1 MLLLDALINFSRHY
15 LPITIGGTMDA
26 PLILTINLDV
36 TEIDDEVHEM
46 EVIEKYGL
54 EFYEKTFQYLPPGDA
69 KVEIVR
75 NRLQVKD
82 EFNNLRFTHLSSIR
96 AIVEAPHKSMY
107 TKLNSMVEK
116 IEAQF
121 RLMDILCSV
130 DKPDTAKRLILSHF
144 IPDLIGNM
152 HSFSRQSFRCVACNA
167 KYRRV
172 PLVGVCTRCK
182 GKLVLTISK
191 GSIEKYLT
199 MAIDLANRYELEPY
213 IRQRLILIK
222 EEIRDVFGSDIDNV
236 APTKQF
242 NLSKFM

>member
-1 MLLLDALINFSRHY
+1 M
-15 LPITIGGTMDA
+15 
-26 PLILTINLDV
+26 
-36 TEIDDEVHEM
+36 
-46 EVIEKYGL
+46 K
-54 EFYEKTFQYLPPGDA
+54 
-69 KVEIVR
+69 
-75 NRLQVKD
+75 NRLASKE
-82 EFNNLRFTHLSSIR
+82 EFENLRFTHLSGINSIN
-96 AIVEAPHKSMY
+96 ESPHKSMY

-121 RLMDILCSV
+121 RLMDMLCSV

-172 PLVGVCTRCK
+172 PLVGRCTRCK

-191 GSIEKYLT
+191 GSIEKYLE
-199 MAIDLANRYELEPY
+199 MAIDLANRYNLEPY
-213 IRQRLILIK
+213 IKQRLILIK
-222 EEIRDVFGSDIDNV
+222 EEINNVFGGTADA

-242 NLSKFM
+242 NLAKFM